1 MSRKSSVDRLSRRS
15 FLKELAVTGGAAAVA
30 VSATRLSA
38 APVERTAAPEP
49 KKSQGYHETPHI
61 RKYYD
66 KASI

>member
-30 VSATRLSA
+30 VSASRLAA
-38 APVERTAAPEP
+38 APVEQTTAP
-49 KKSQGYHETPHI
+49 KNQKSSGYHETPHI